1 LKFQLKVLFYGRI
14 GLKTLNAYL
23 GAEAMNTEMT
33 VFSKLFTVKLGLAA
47 AILIGVATLGGCD
60 FVAQQEL
67 KAGVSTA
74 DDVKK
79 FMGKPEM
86 VWEEKD
92 GTLFMEFPRSPEG
105 HQTYV
110 VEIGSDG
117 KYKGMKNILTD
128 ESFAKIQVGQTQDD
142 VRRTLGK
149 PSEQV
154 QFKLKNEV
162 VWSWKFSP
170 SPGKSEIFN
179 VHFNPEGKVKTT
191 SKSVDPRTMEGG

>member
-1 LKFQLKVLFYGRI
+1 M
-14 GLKTLNAYL
+14 
-23 GAEAMNTEMT
+23 MNTKIT
-33 VFSKLFTVKLGLAA
+33 AYSKTFAARLGFAA
-47 AILIGVATLGGCD
+47 VVSIAATGLITLGGCD

-67 KAGVSTA
+67 KAGISTA

-92 GTLFMEFPRSPEG
+92 GTQFMEFPRSPEG

-110 VEIGSDG
+110 VEIGPDG

-128 ESFAKIQVGQTQDD
+128 ESFAKIQAGQTQDD
-142 VRRTLGK
+142 VRRALGK
-149 PSEQV
+149 PSEQIE
-154 QFKLKNEV
+154 FKLKNEV

-170 SPGKSEIFN
+170 GPGRSEIFN
-179 VHFNPEGKVKTT
+179 VHFSPDGKVKNT
-191 SKSVDPRTMEGG
+191 SKSVDPRTMAG

>member
-1 LKFQLKVLFYGRI
+1 M
-14 GLKTLNAYL
+14 KTLNACKRAYL
-23 GAEAMNTEMT
+23 GETAMNTKMT
-33 VFSKLFTVKLGLAA
+33 AFSKAFAAKFGIAA
-47 AILIGVATLGGCD
+47 AIAMGVASLSGCD

-110 VEIGSDG
+110 VEIGPDG
-117 KYKGMKNILTD
+117 KYKGMKNILND
-128 ESFAKIQVGQTQDD
+128 ESFAKIQPGQTQDD

>member
-1 LKFQLKVLFYGRI
+1 
-14 GLKTLNAYL
+14 
-23 GAEAMNTEMT
+23 MNKENMS
-33 VFSKLFTVKLGLAA
+33 FSKAFAVKLGISAVI
-47 AILIGVATLGGCD
+47 AINGATLAGCD

-105 HQTYV
+105 TQTYV
-110 VEIGSDG
+110 VEIGPDG
-117 KYKGMKNILTD
+117 KYKGMKNILND
-128 ESFAKIQVGQTQDD
+128 ESFAKIQPRQTQDD

-149 PSEQV
+149 PGEQV

-170 SPGKSEIFN
+170 SHGKSEIFN

>member
-1 LKFQLKVLFYGRI
+1 
-14 GLKTLNAYL
+14 LKTLNAYL
-23 GAEAMNTEMT
+23 GAGAMNTKMT
-33 VFSKLFTVKLGLAA
+33 VFSKFFAVKLGLAA
-47 AILIGVATLGGCD
+47 AISIGVATLGGCD

-128 ESFAKIQVGQTQDD
+128 ESFAKIQAGQTQDD

>member
-1 LKFQLKVLFYGRI
+1 M
-14 GLKTLNAYL
+14 
-23 GAEAMNTEMT
+23 MNTKIT
-33 VFSKLFTVKLGLAA
+33 AYSKTFAARLGFVSAVSIA
-47 AILIGVATLGGCD
+47 AIGFAGLITLGGCD

-92 GTLFMEFPRSPEG
+92 GTQFMEFPRSPEG

-110 VEIGSDG
+110 VEIGPDG

-128 ESFAKIQVGQTQDD
+128 ESFAKIQAGQTQDD
-142 VRRTLGK
+142 VRRALGK
-149 PSEQV
+149 PSEQIE
-154 QFKLKNEV
+154 FKLKNEV

-170 SPGKSEIFN
+170 GPGRSEIFN
-179 VHFNPEGKVKTT
+179 VHFSPEGKVKNT
-191 SKSVDPRTMEGG
+191 SKSVDPRTMAG

>member
-1 LKFQLKVLFYGRI
+1 LG
-14 GLKTLNAYL
+14 TLNAYSK
-23 GAEAMNTEMT
+23 GEAMNVKLTA
-33 VFSKLFTVKLGLAA
+33 FSKVFAARLGFV
-47 AILIGVATLGGCD
+47 AIIAIGATILGGCD

-110 VEIGSDG
+110 VEIGPDG
-117 KYKGMKNILTD
+117 KYKGMKNILND
-128 ESFAKIQVGQTQDD
+128 ESFAKIVAGQTQDD

-154 QFKLKNEV
+154 QFKLKNEM

-179 VHFNPEGKVKTT
+179 VHFTPDGKVKNT
-191 SKSVDPRTMEGG
+191 SKSVDPRTMEGS

>member
-1 LKFQLKVLFYGRI
+1 MRGNVMDTKMKAFSRNMVTRVSFAAVLAVAGASA
-14 GLKTLNAYL
+14 LTL
-23 GAEAMNTEMT
+23 
-33 VFSKLFTVKLGLAA
+33 S
-47 AILIGVATLGGCD
+47 GCD

-67 KAGVSTA
+67 KVGVSTA

-128 ESFAKIQVGQTQDD
+128 DSFAKIQAGQTQDD